1 MPMNLSTPRPD
12 LVRKRP
18 LPPAGDRRRRAVG
31 LLGGS
36 FNPAHQGHRHI
47 SRIAIKSLGLD
58 EVWWLVSPQNPL
70 KDSHS
75 LLPLADRVASA
86 RAIVRHP
93 AIRVTD
99 IERRLGTHFTADTL
113 SALKRRF
120 PCVRFVWLMGAD
132 NLIQMPRWDR
142 WERIFATVPVAV
154 FDREPHT
161 YAALTSRAATRFAA
175 ARRTGRRVLALAG
188 THPPAWAFL
197 FYRRHPAS
205 ATDIR
210 RKTGLDKLLENRSE

>member
-1 MPMNLSTPRPD
+1 MILSTPRPD

-18 LPPAGDRRRRAVG
+18 LPPAGDRRRRTVG

-36 FNPAHQGHRHI
+36 FNPAHQGHRFI
-47 SRIAIKSLGLD
+47 SLVAIKSLGLD
-58 EVWWLVSPQNPL
+58 EVWWLVAPQNPL
-70 KDSHS
+70 KDSRS
-75 LLPLADRVASA
+75 LLPLNARVESA
-86 RAIVRHP
+86 RAIIRHP

-99 IERRLGTHFTADTL
+99 IERRLGTRFTADTL
-113 SALKRRF
+113 MALKRRF

-132 NLIQMPRWDR
+132 NLMQLPRWNR
-142 WERIFATVPVAV
+142 WERIFAAVPVAV
-154 FDREPHT
+154 FDRKPHT
-161 YAALTSRAATRFAA
+161 YAALTGRAA
-175 ARRTGRRVLALAG
+175 ARFARARRAGRRIFTLSG
-188 THPPAWAFL
+188 GETPAWAFL